1 MSRHLRALILFN
13 MKYKIPQDT
22 SGHIV
27 DERSAGSDEESPSR
41 IDEGREEEVEDDGL
55 SQGDLAGTGGR

>member
-1 MSRHLRALILFN
+1 

-27 DERSAGSDEESPSR
+27 DERSDGSDEESPSR